1 MRDSREN
8 PITIGEL
15 VDAIYKK
22 RQGDFS
28 RLPKWSAQTGIV
40 EPPQSHLF
48 GEASTVEIEKQLALT

>member
-1 MRDSREN
+1 
-8 PITIGEL
+8 